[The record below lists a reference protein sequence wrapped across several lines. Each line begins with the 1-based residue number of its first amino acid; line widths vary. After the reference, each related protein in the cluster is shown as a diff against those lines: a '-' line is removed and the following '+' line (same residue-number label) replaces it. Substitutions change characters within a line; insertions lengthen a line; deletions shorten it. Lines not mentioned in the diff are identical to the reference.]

1 MGRVGQR
8 EGLGNKGAEWDRAV
22 LERSGAGWGRQCQSS
37 GEPRG
42 SRTDLGRV
50 SEIAVLRWT
59 GGQGL
64 DKEEV
69 GKGGRWICRVFALG
83 KAGFISVVP
92 ALVQNV

>member
-1 MGRVGQR
+1 M
-8 EGLGNKGAEWDRAV
+8 
-22 LERSGAGWGRQCQSS
+22 
-37 GEPRG
+37 
-42 SRTDLGRV
+42 
-50 SEIAVLRWT
+50 LRWT

-69 GKGGRWICRVFALG
+69 EKGGRWICRVFALG